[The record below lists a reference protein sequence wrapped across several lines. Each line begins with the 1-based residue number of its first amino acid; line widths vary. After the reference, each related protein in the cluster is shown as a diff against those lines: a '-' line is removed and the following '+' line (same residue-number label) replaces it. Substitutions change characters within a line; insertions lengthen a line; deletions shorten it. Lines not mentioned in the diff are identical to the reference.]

1 MIPEDIIESRFG
13 FSIFN
18 QSVFSMLKICPDIN
32 SKASSSPWIIKHSWW
47 WWRWW
52 WWSWR
57 WWWIIFLESP
67 ILSVSLDTP
76 KGPITVIRS
85 SICIWQ
91 LWKFFINKRFVTKHK
106 FIFTCQPASV
116 WAFIIWELIGM
127 CITNW
132 TKVGWYII
140 MANCNHHLHHHRPEG
155 KKVKQGICI
164 RFPISTY
171 FLQWPAMMMVAA
183 MYNDDKEEEVT
194 LRVFDFLI

>member
-1 MIPEDIIESRFG
+1 MISEDMSRFG

-18 QSVFSMLKICPDIN
+18 QSGLSSIFYICLKVCCLFRKSKALDFGKSWVFSMLKICPFRN
-32 SKASSSPWIIKHSWW
+32 SKASSSPWIIRHSWW

-52 WWSWR
+52 WWWWWWWR
-57 WWWIIFLESP
+57 WWWWWIIFLESP

-116 WAFIIWELIGM
+116 WAFIFWELIGM
-127 CITNW
+127 CVINW

-140 MANCNHHLHHHRPEG
+140 MAKL
-155 KKVKQGICI
+155 
-164 RFPISTY
+164 
-171 FLQWPAMMMVAA
+171 
-183 MYNDDKEEEVT
+183 
-194 LRVFDFLI
+194 